1 METKDQLIQ
10 TIRKWVQIDND
21 IRALQKEQVQ
31 RKNEKKKLS
40 NDLMEVMRKNEIDCV
55 DLKDGQLIYTK
66 KSVKKPLTQKM
77 LLSVLS
83 SYYDGNALKA
93 SELSNFIMDNR
104 EEVIKESIMRK
115 IDKPLESSS

>member
-77 LLSVLS
+77 LLYVLS